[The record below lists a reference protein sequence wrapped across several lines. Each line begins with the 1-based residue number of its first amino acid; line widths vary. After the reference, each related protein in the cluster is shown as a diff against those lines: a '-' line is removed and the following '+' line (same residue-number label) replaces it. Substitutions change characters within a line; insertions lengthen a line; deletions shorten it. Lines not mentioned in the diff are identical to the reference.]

1 MPRLAAEAKEARRDH
16 ILKAALRCFARR
28 GYHLTTVDDIA
39 AEAGV
44 SKGAPYVYFESKEAL
59 FQQLHDSWNC
69 ELADCIGATIARL
82 SDRDRRSPRRV
93 LEAIVIA
100 VGDHVE
106 EQADLCR
113 VLLEA
118 RTQAAYA
125 SGLAELVRA
134 SQAEAQA
141 DMTRLIAAGVAS
153 GEWPADTDAALH
165 ARLILASIHGL
176 MAEWHL
182 RPASFSWREMASALA
197 SGWSQPAR
205 RREDSHDTTTC

>member
-1 MPRLAAEAKEARRDH
+1 MPRLAAEVREARRDH

-28 GYHLTTVDDIA
+28 GYHLTSVDDIA

-69 ELADCIGATIARL
+69 GLTDRIGAALARL
-82 SDRDRRSPRRV
+82 SDRDRRSPRMV

-106 EQADLCR
+106 EEADLCR
-113 VLLEA
+113 VLMEA

-134 SQAEAQA
+134 SQAEAHVE
-141 DMTRLIAAGVAS
+141 MTRLIAAGIAS
-153 GEWPADTDAALH
+153 GEWPADADAALH

-182 RPASFSWREMASALA
+182 RPGSFSWRDMAGALA
-197 SGWSQPAR
+197 SGWSRPR
-205 RREDSHDTTTC
+205 

>member
-1 MPRLAAEAKEARRDH
+1 M
-16 ILKAALRCFARR
+16 
-28 GYHLTTVDDIA
+28 
-39 AEAGV
+39 
-44 SKGAPYVYFESKEAL
+44 
-59 FQQLHDSWNC
+59 
-69 ELADCIGATIARL
+69 
-82 SDRDRRSPRRV
+82 V

-113 VLLEA
+113 VLMEA

-125 SGLAELVRA
+125 GGPAELVRA

-141 DMTRLIAAGVAS
+141 DMTRLIAAGIAS

-182 RPASFSWREMASALA
+182 RPRLVLVARYGQDAGFWLVPAALRE
-197 SGWSQPAR
+197 GGCR
-205 RREDSHDTTTC
+205 